1 MLGKTWYF
9 GLIRKY
15 VTIFGTLFNDIVI
28 SRVDSN
34 DDTVKTINVP
44 IAYGPKERYLTRQ
57 IQNEDLLRPVSLV
70 YPRMAFE
77 ITSIRYDPGRKLFT
91 LGKSTTGSSNSGT
104 LKTQLNPVP
113 YNIGFKLSIIARNT
127 DDALRIVEQIMPFFT
142 PMLNV
147 SANLIPEMNYGN
159 TTMPLTLDSVDQEEF
174 YEGDFTSKEYVI
186 WTLDFTLKAFLYGPT
201 NESRVIKEVF
211 VNFMIPDG
219 DITSAVTGNTE
230 VQEHIYVRPGLTAN
244 GEPTSNVADSV
255 AIADISATDA
265 YGFIV
270 EYVRD
275 ADE

>member
-28 SRVDSN
+28 NRIDSSDN
-34 DDTVKTINVP
+34 AYKTIKVP

-77 ITSIRYDPGRKLFT
+77 ITDIRYDSDRKLFT
-91 LGKSTTGSSNSGT
+91 LGKATTGSSNKGN
-104 LKTQLNPVP
+104 LHTQNNPVP
-113 YNIGFKLSIIARNT
+113 YNISFRLSIIARNS
-127 DDALRIVEQIMPFFT
+127 DDALRIVEQIIPYFT
-142 PMLNV
+142 PILNV

-159 TTMPLTLDSVDQEEF
+159 ITLPLTLNDVTQEEL
-174 YEGDFTSKEYVI
+174 YEGEFTSKEYVI

-201 NESRVIKEVF
+201 NEAKVIKEVF
-211 VNFMIPDG
+211 VNFEIPDG
-219 DITSAVTGNTE
+219 EITTSVIGTTD

-244 GEPTSNVADSV
+244 GQPTSNVDASV
-255 AIADISATDA
+255 AVANISATDA

>member
-28 SRVDSN
+28 NRVDLN
-34 DDTVKTINVP
+34 DDTTKTIKVP

-57 IQNEDLLRPVSLV
+57 IQNDDLLRPISLV

-77 ITSIRYDPGRKLFT
+77 ITDIRYDSDRKLSSI
-91 LGKSTTGSSNSGT
+91 GKCSTGSSNNGN
-104 LKTQLNPVP
+104 LHVQNNPVP
-113 YNIGFKLSIIARNT
+113 YNIGFRLSIIARNS
-127 DDALRIVEQIMPFFT
+127 DDALRIVEQIIPYFT
-142 PMLNV
+142 PILNV

-159 TTMPLTLDSVDQEEF
+159 VTLPLVLNSVNQEEL

-186 WTLDFTLKAFLYGPT
+186 WTLEFTLKGFLYGPT
-201 NESRVIKEVF
+201 LDSKIIKEVF
-211 VNFMIPDG
+211 VNFDIPTG
-219 DITSAVTGNTE
+219 EITTSVIGTTTTE
-230 VQEHIYVRPGLTAN
+230 EHIYVRPGLTAN
-244 GEPTSNVADSV
+244 GQPTSNAAASIPVAN
-255 AIADISATDA
+255 INATDA

-270 EYVRD
+270 DYVRD